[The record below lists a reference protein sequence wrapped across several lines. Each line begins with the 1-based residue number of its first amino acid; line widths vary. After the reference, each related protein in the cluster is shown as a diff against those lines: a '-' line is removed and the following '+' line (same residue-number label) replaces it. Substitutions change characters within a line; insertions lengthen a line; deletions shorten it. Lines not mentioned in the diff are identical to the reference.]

1 MCGIIGGLLKKSLP
15 VEAIEASLNVMY
27 HRGPDDADV
36 YQDGNVFLGNR
47 RLSIIDLSGGH
58 QPVFNEDNSV
68 IVVFNGEIYNY
79 LELLSLLES
88 KGHVFKTMSDTECLV
103 HMWEEYGKNMCKFLR
118 GMFAFAIW
126 DSHKRVLFV
135 ARDRFGKKPLYY
147 SLLRDGGILFASE
160 IKALKSLALSIGES
174 WNIFDQAVYHY
185 LSLGVI
191 PQPMTI
197 YAEVK
202 ALLPGHWMS
211 FGDNDLRFGK
221 YWELTYELDTSISY
235 SDAIQ
240 KTRTLIAESV
250 RLRLRSDVPV
260 GLFLSGGLD
269 SSILA
274 LEAEKILGSSLHTFT
289 VEVPGQNYD
298 ESLSAKRT
306 ARFLGIKNTILTV
319 KFNLESDISRIV
331 ATYDQPY
338 ADSSAIVTLL
348 ISELARQHVKVVLTG
363 DGGDELFAGYRR
375 HVAAYYLQRLKLR
388 PFSFLGNIPAL
399 FGVSRRSS
407 LGMILRILR
416 SAALEGTAQYLT
428 LSTDMLFEKE
438 KRNNWLREPQTVT
451 ETWLEGIVSPEL
463 SGLRSTMDTD
473 IRVNLLSDLLVKMDM
488 ATMACSLEAR
498 SPLLDHELAEFVAS
512 LPPSYLVH
520 HFRSKALLRDAYC
533 PELPSEVIKGKKRG
547 FEIPLESILKNELKP
562 MVMDTLG
569 STSSKVREYLRHD
582 FIINLLSSRVLR
594 DRNWGYIVYSLLIL
608 ELWLQQRK

>member
-1 MCGIIGGLLKKSLP
+1 
-15 VEAIEASLNVMY
+15 
-27 HRGPDDADV
+27 
-36 YQDGNVFLGNR
+36 
-47 RLSIIDLSGGH
+47 
-58 QPVFNEDNSV
+58 
-68 IVVFNGEIYNY
+68 
-79 LELLSLLES
+79 
-88 KGHVFKTMSDTECLV
+88 
-103 HMWEEYGKNMCKFLR
+103 
-118 GMFAFAIW
+118 
-126 DSHKRVLFV
+126 
-135 ARDRFGKKPLYY
+135 
-147 SLLRDGGILFASE
+147 
-160 IKALKSLALSIGES
+160 
-174 WNIFDQAVYHY
+174 
-185 LSLGVI
+185 
-191 PQPMTI
+191 
-197 YAEVK
+197 
-202 ALLPGHWMS
+202 
-211 FGDNDLRFGK
+211 
-221 YWELTYELDTSISY
+221 
-235 SDAIQ
+235 
-240 KTRTLIAESV
+240 
-250 RLRLRSDVPV
+250 V